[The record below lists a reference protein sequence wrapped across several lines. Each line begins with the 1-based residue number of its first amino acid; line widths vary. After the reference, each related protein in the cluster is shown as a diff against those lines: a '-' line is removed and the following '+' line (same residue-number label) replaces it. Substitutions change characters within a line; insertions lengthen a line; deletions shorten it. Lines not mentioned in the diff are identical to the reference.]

1 MAMTELKKQLIYGA
15 DGKPVAVVLDV
26 ETFREVE
33 ELLEDVADLKI
44 VEERRL
50 EDEVAWDT
58 AKRGL

>member
-1 MAMTELKKQLIYGA
+1 MTELKKQLIYGA

-44 VEERRL
+44 VEERRG